1 MYCKLTTYTVTD
13 IHGEDSVNSRY
24 IADLQAFTPPR
35 LLNDKIANTAFVL
48 EQQQLPKPFVVS
60 VLFI

>member
-24 IADLQAFTPPR
+24 IADLQAFTPPIIKR
-35 LLNDKIANTAFVL
+35 
-48 EQQQLPKPFVVS
+48 
-60 VLFI
+60 